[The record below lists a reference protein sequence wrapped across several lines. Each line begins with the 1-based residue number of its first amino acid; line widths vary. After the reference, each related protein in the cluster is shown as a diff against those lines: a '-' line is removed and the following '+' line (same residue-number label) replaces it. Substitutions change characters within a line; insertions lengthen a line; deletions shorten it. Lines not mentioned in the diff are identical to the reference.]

1 MGLSVL
7 VLGLVLF
14 LGSHSFVPHRDLR
27 ALVVARLGEGG
38 YKLLFSLPSA
48 IGLILIIYG
57 FRLYRGSHLISVWYP
72 PAVMRHVA
80 AALMWPAIVCVAAAY
95 VPGGIKKTLK
105 HPMLVGVKLWAL
117 AHLLANG
124 DLGGILLFGSFL
136 VWAVY
141 DRITLKRRTDPGAPN
156 IPIGDWKNDLGA
168 VAIGTLVYFAI
179 GFVFH
184 PAFGLPVFGG

>member
-14 LGSHSFVPHRDLR
+14 LGSHSFIPQRDLR
-27 ALVVARLGEGG
+27 ARVVARLGEGG
-38 YKLLFSLPSA
+38 YKLLLSLVAA
-48 IGLILIIYG
+48 IGLILTVYG
-57 FRLYRGSHLISVWYP
+57 FRLYRQSHLINVWYP
-72 PAVMRHVA
+72 PAAMRHVA
-80 AALMWPAIVCVAAAY
+80 AALMWPAIVCVVAAY
-95 VPGGIKKTLK
+95 VPGKIKTTLK

-141 DRITLKRRTDPGAPN
+141 DRITLKGRTDPGAPN
-156 IPIGDWKNDLGA
+156 IPVGGWRHDLGA
-168 VAIGTLVYFAI
+168 VAIGTLVYLAI

>member
-80 AALMWPAIVCVAAAY
+80 AALMWPAIVCLAAAY
-95 VPGGIKKTLK
+95 VPGGIKKTLN
-105 HPMLVGVKLWAL
+105 HPLLLGVNFWPLNPLLPSWAR
-117 AHLLANG
+117 
-124 DLGGILLFGSFL
+124 GGYAGEPWCTVSS
-136 VWAVY
+136 
-141 DRITLKRRTDPGAPN
+141 RRSTRKSAESG
-156 IPIGDWKNDLGA
+156 
-168 VAIGTLVYFAI
+168 
-179 GFVFH
+179 
-184 PAFGLPVFGG
+184 